1 MVVWITGLS
10 GSGKTTISRA
20 VYKEIKAEHPAT
32 VLLDGDVIRKALNNS
47 YGYSLE
53 ERLRGAKQVAGLCAM
68 LDNEGLNVV
77 CATMSL
83 FNEVQKSNRETFS
96 SYLEV
101 YLDVGMQVLYERD
114 QKQLYSK
121 ALAGKEKNV
130 MGVDLP
136 YERPLNPELCLKNNT
151 ETELQFNI
159 QKVLGNVFNMINK
172 NGEVTLVETGNE

>member
-20 VYKEIKAEHPAT
+20 VYKEIKADYPGT
-32 VLLDGDVIRKALNNS
+32 VLLDGDIIRRALNNS

-53 ERLRGAKQVAGLCAM
+53 ERLRGAKQVAGLCEM
-68 LDNEGLNVV
+68 LDREGLNVV

-83 FNEVQKSNRETFS
+83 FNEIQASNRKTFS

-101 YLDVGMQVLYERD
+101 YLDVEMEVLFERD

-136 YERPLNPELCLKNNT
+136 YEKPINPELCLKNNK
-151 ETELQFNI
+151 EEDLNVNI
-159 QKVLGNVFNMINK
+159 QEVLEATFNMI
-172 NGEVTLVETGNE
+172 GSNELTSVGGVK